1 MENREAAEEARVA
14 SVVAARQR
22 FIVHGADARAIAA
35 PATEVLTIVIA
46 ALVLAYEGWQALT
59 EHPDV
64 GAFFT
69 FFFALLAAG
78 QALRQVSNLS
88 TVVSQGLA
96 AGRRLFGALDVQPEI
111 RDAPGVSELR
121 VAVGDIELR
130 DVSFSYGEAAPV
142 LHAVSLKAKRGETIA
157 LVGPSGAGKTTVL
170 GLIPRF
176 YDVTDGVVSI
186 DGQDVRSASL
196 SSLRRSVALVTQ
208 EPFLFDD
215 TVAAN
220 IAYSRP
226 DALRA
231 EIEAAAR
238 DAAAHDFIAA
248 LPEGYDTVVGEA
260 GTRLSGGQR
269 QRIAIARALLR
280 DAPLLLLDEATSA
293 LDAESERLVQDAHP
307 VVKHVLEADD
317 ERRLE
322 ALVTDRRLDDIE
334 DRGGGAEIVRERDI
348 GDGRGDGGQARAFG
362 GEDLGIGPL
371 EAEDRLFVIAHREER
386 AVARTCPLPREI
398 FVVERAGNG
407 PLRVAG
413 VLRFV
418 DQDVIGLLV
427 ELEAHPSGGIGLA
440 EQGCGARDDI
450 GKCEAAGPGLQR
462 SALAHDRPA
471 DAQVR
476 SRGGGGFEAT
486 AEIAGFDQTGVE
498 PVGERLR
505 GGIGGCHLAHD
516 KVGIEMAFERDEGAC
531 EPLEADMAV
540 MPIAI
545 EPVADGF
552 GRFSGD
558 LAAVR
563 GHQAFQPREVVA
575 IERGGGEVRCEC
587 IGVAALGR
595 GGKKAAHC
603 GFEAARIAVRGDRGG
618 VGDQCGEDFGERGL
632 AMAHREIAQIG
643 DEAGVRRIGER
654 GIERGVVEIG
664 GRAIVEHGEI
674 GLHPGFG
681 GEGGEQAGCERV
693 DRLDAQAAAR
703 VERAGE
709 EGAGAG
715 DQALRRGPL
724 RPSGTSPAAQGR
736 TGFVLPRLRGR
747 WPA

>member
-1 MENREAAEEARVA
+1 MAIRRLSRVGDIRDHKLDRGVKTETIEELTNRQVAARIGRRYLAPRWRGLSAAFILAAASAALSAVLVSLLKPAINHMLVTPKPGSIWAIPLTIAAIAVARGLLQAGQSLLVNRTSAGVVGDIQVEFYGKLMRADLARLRASHTGSFVSQVVYDTGLISEAASTGGVNLVQQSLTLLGAGIVMFLNDWPLSLLVILATPLLVWVLRRFLRQAIHSAEGAMRATGDLSTAMMEGLDGVRVVKMENREAAEEARVA

-269 QRIAIARALLR
+269 QRIAIARAFLKN
-280 DAPLLLLDEATSA
+280 APIILLDEATSA
-293 LDAESERLVQDAHP
+293 LDTESEAQVRI
-307 VVKHVLEADD
+307 
-317 ERRLE
+317 
-322 ALVTDRRLDDIE
+322 AL
-334 DRGGGAEIVRERDI
+334 
-348 GDGRGDGGQARAFG
+348 
-362 GEDLGIGPL
+362 
-371 EAEDRLFVIAHREER
+371 DRLMAGRTTLVIAHRLSTVRNADRIYVLEAGR
-386 AVARTCPLPREI
+386 
-398 FVVERAGNG
+398 VVEVGPHDALIKAGG
-407 PLRVAG
+407 LYSRLAQS
-413 VLRFV
+413 
-418 DQDVIGLLV
+418 QD
-427 ELEAHPSGGIGLA
+427 
-440 EQGCGARDDI
+440 
-450 GKCEAAGPGLQR
+450 
-462 SALAHDRPA
+462 LAH
-471 DAQVR
+471 
-476 SRGGGGFEAT
+476 
-486 AEIAGFDQTGVE
+486 
-498 PVGERLR
+498 L
-505 GGIGGCHLAHD
+505 
-516 KVGIEMAFERDEGAC
+516 
-531 EPLEADMAV
+531 
-540 MPIAI
+540 
-545 EPVADGF
+545 
-552 GRFSGD
+552 
-558 LAAVR
+558 
-563 GHQAFQPREVVA
+563 
-575 IERGGGEVRCEC
+575 
-587 IGVAALGR
+587 
-595 GGKKAAHC
+595 
-603 GFEAARIAVRGDRGG
+603 
-618 VGDQCGEDFGERGL
+618 
-632 AMAHREIAQIG
+632 
-643 DEAGVRRIGER
+643 
-654 GIERGVVEIG
+654 
-664 GRAIVEHGEI
+664 
-674 GLHPGFG
+674 
-681 GEGGEQAGCERV
+681 
-693 DRLDAQAAAR
+693 
-703 VERAGE
+703 
-709 EGAGAG
+709 
-715 DQALRRGPL
+715 
-724 RPSGTSPAAQGR
+724 PAAN
-736 TGFVLPRLRGR
+736 P
-747 WPA
+747 